1 MLIAQIS
8 DLHIQ
13 ADAAG
18 DENSGRLQHVVR
30 YLRKTPFRP
39 DMLVIS
45 GDMTEDGRP
54 DSYERLRE
62 IVAPIE
68 VPILLAVGN
77 HDRRAAFLSVF
88 PETPVADGFVQYA
101 VDLGDRRIVVLDTL
115 EEGSDGG
122 AFCDARADWLRRT
135 LEARPDAETLV
146 VLHHPP
152 TLTGIAWMD
161 IHPDDAWTRRL
172 AAVIRDHPQVVALI
186 AGHVHRPIA
195 MAWQGRTLTTTSST
209 APQVALDLRAI
220 DPEEPDE
227 RALIVDELPGLAWHR
242 WTATGLAT
250 HFDLVDD
257 PMTIVRFDQRHQ
269 RMIREL
275 TRLTPSS

>member
-30 YLRKTPFRP
+30 YLRKVPFRP
-39 DMLVIS
+39 DMLIIS
-45 GDMTEDGRP
+45 GDMTEDGLP
-54 DSYERLRE
+54 ESYERLRE
-62 IVAPIE
+62 IIAPIDC
-68 VPILLAVGN
+68 PILLAVGN
-77 HDRRAAFLSVF
+77 HDRRATFLSVF
-88 PETPVADGFVQYA
+88 PETQINGGFVQYA
-101 VDLGDRRIVVLDTL
+101 LDLGERRIVVLDTL

-122 AFCDARADWLRRT
+122 AFCEGRAAWLRAT
-135 LEARPDAETLV
+135 LAERPEAETLI

-152 TLTGIAWMD
+152 ALTGIGWMD
-161 IHPDDAWTRRL
+161 IHPDDAWTGRL
-172 AAVIRDHPQVVALI
+172 AAVIREAPQVVHLI

-195 MAWQGRTLTTTSST
+195 MAWAGRVLTVTSST

-220 DPEEPDE
+220 DPEAPDE

-242 WTATGLAT
+242 WTATGIAT
-250 HFDLVDD
+250 HFDLVDE
-257 PMTIVRFDQRHQ
+257 PMTIVRFDRRHQ
-269 RMIREL
+269 RMIRDL
-275 TRLTPSS
+275 TRLTPSD

>member
-30 YLRKTPFRP
+30 HLRNVPFRP
-39 DMLVIS
+39 DLLIIS
-45 GDMTEDGRP
+45 GDMTEDGLP

-62 IVAPIE
+62 IIAPVE
-68 VPILLAVGN
+68 CPVLLAVGN

-88 PETPVADGFVQYA
+88 PDTPTHDGFVHYA
-101 VDLGDRRIVVLDTL
+101 VDLDGRRIVVLDTL

-122 AFCDARADWLRRT
+122 AFCEARVAWLRAT
-135 LEARPDAETLV
+135 LAERPEAETLI

-152 TLTGIAWMD
+152 ALTGIGWMD
-161 IHPDDAWTRRL
+161 IHPEDAWTERL
-172 AAVIRDHPQVVALI
+172 AAVIRDFPQVVHLT

-195 MAWQGRTLTTTSST
+195 MAWAGRVLTVTTST

-220 DPEEPDE
+220 DPEAPDE

-242 WTATGLAT
+242 WTATGIAT
-250 HFDLVDD
+250 HFDLVDE
-257 PMTIVRFDQRHQ
+257 PMAIVRFDQRHQ

-275 TRLTPSS
+275 TRLTPSD